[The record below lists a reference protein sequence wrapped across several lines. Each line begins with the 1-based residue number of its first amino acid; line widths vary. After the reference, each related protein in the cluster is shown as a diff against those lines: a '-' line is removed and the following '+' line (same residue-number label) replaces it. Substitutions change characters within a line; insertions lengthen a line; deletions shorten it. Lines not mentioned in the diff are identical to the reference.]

1 MDTNNQAKIF
11 VEDEHGAITVDWV
24 VLTAALT
31 GLVFV
36 LVQFLN
42 EAVVRDTMQ
51 GSVTVNL
58 NNASDAAAN
67 AIAQAS
73 SDAGGEVED

>member
-1 MDTNNQAKIF
+1 METNNQAKTF
-11 VEDEHGAITVDWV
+11 VTEEDGAITVDWV
-24 VLTAALT
+24 VLTAAIT

-51 GSVTVNL
+51 GSVSVNL
-58 NNASDAAAN
+58 NKASNSAADAIAAAGAVN
-67 AIAQAS
+67 
-73 SDAGGEVED
+73 DD

>member
-1 MDTNNQAKIF
+1 METNNQAKIF
-11 VEDEHGAITVDWV
+11 VTEEDGAITVDWV
-24 VLTAALT
+24 VLTAAIT

-58 NNASDAAAN
+58 NNASNSAADAIAAAGAVN
-67 AIAQAS
+67 
-73 SDAGGEVED
+73 DD